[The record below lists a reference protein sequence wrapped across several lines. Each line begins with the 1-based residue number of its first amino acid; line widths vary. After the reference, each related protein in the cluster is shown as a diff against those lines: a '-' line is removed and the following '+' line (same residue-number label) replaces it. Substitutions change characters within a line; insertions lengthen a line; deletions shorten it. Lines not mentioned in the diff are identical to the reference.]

1 MKVSHIDANIERSNQ
16 FKNALIE
23 CGLTINKN
31 WFFHIYENSI
41 EVMLTEDE
49 SSQRVFGSGIDIYN
63 HLDFKSK
70 ETKVKLSSGSMGS
83 FDLSCTAS
91 VEKYLLMAEFIKN
104 FSLLEKLT
112 KQFCLKVKE
121 NNNELNFSN

>member
-23 CGLTINKN
+23 CGLSVNKN
-31 WFFHIYENSI
+31 WFFNIYENTI
-41 EVMLTEDE
+41 EAFLTENE
-49 SSQRVFGSGIDIYN
+49 SFQRVFGSGIDIYN
-63 HLDFKSK
+63 HLDLKSK
-70 ETKVKLSSGSMGS
+70 ETKVNLSSGSMGS

-104 FSLLEKLT
+104 FLILEKLT
-112 KQFCLKVKE
+112 KQFCIKVKE
-121 NNNELNFSN
+121 YNELHFSK